1 MLKDRG
7 EVTTTLPEWAQE
19 QNNLSGTRSFDA
31 GLDSGFG
38 TKPLTYGL
46 RKIVEATGIPELTG
60 WIGEKA
66 GGLVGAPEMGQQ
78 VGESAGYGVSTLLP
92 MLIPGLGQTATV
104 LSMGGL
110 GAANAYADTNS
121 GLSALFAGATN
132 ALMPGIAHR
141 VEQATLGKLGG
152 TLVEGIGSSG
162 GIRQFF
168 PKSIPMGLATQ
179 GVSQL
184 VAGGFGQG
192 MRLGEALLKT
202 DNPDDP
208 SSTYTLDPTRIGLE
222 LTVGQLPF
230 MGLYMTKQGASQ
242 LGGKTTRETIE
253 ALRADIR
260 KTEAAQITDMLNRR
274 QAETPPIARL
284 PKIEEE
290 KSPVVQA
297 QLDKLMARV
306 LNQKDPVDER
316 LAALMRE
323 ADEVDSSIK
332 DPASGVDVESLAKRQ
347 IELNDSLK
355 GQEAEAVY
363 SDYNDTFDVAGEVHY
378 RNSDRSVTIRVADT
392 PENRAA
398 GLEPGKLITASVM
411 RAPESVEGI
420 KIGWDGFGTPV
431 TVPLSKNKK
440 YWSYVEDSRPDVTEQ
455 QRQRVSKPAAE
466 RPPELPAYTEEG
478 FNRIKAEWDAERV
491 ETKARL
497 AELEE
502 LKKELT
508 DEISGMM
515 VDVNPSALKLKSVLT
530 ELNQVNIKLGLGAL
544 SVKELQ
550 RYNRLFRYDP
560 NAKEVGHVIIVR
572 EISNKVERATRQA
585 KIREQQRELL
595 NELRANADAYIF
607 SLRGKDDPESK
618 RLLSVYDQKQK
629 EISEDKTLTDAGRTA
644 LELGLNGSF
653 IEWASKGGKGPFV
666 VKRQRAGSSLGSE
679 MPRDEEGNPLVE
691 AVDPEATPDKSAEVV
706 AKDELRIRLQAAL
719 DMLPDDVW
727 IVEEGKQPRL
737 IAEVQEEINA
747 FTKKFVTLSKDN
759 TQLIVKGTPDD
770 WRNAGFDEFVE
781 YGLALKGGDVRPAA
795 PRPVPTDLGQ
805 FLKEFG
811 LDSIE
816 QLAGT
821 AVKRKRPSADGRDY
835 GTLVYGELKQTEIG
849 NLVLVQ
855 FREKGVNGK
864 MKAVESMVPVSELEL
879 MLPNRSLPAA
889 PRIRAGGNFVWDFIP
904 YDEATNKL
912 GKHTLPKTG
921 VIKVAQF
928 KNMAGE
934 PTLADSTIALGREFV
949 PEAFEGDN
957 VDVRKLYTGLREKGP
972 VVEVKKLGDKSQ
984 AKISEAQRK
993 AAEAQHLLDTAG
1005 LTVRNDDN
1013 GMGIPSKLVNR
1024 EGKVVYDKWYGPTA
1038 EFEVKPEWK
1047 AALDTLAESTGQLV
1061 NRGLQ
1066 NPDSDQSRYAFLGPK
1081 SEQNM
1086 PGYVEI
1092 GVKVPESQGI
1102 KFQHDHFSGS
1112 ELHKN
1117 TLAFVR
1123 AYEENFG
1130 NLRKAMGTDH
1140 PVLTKYSHLPDDAK
1154 VLKIMEHQTDWFKL
1168 TKGDGTNG
1176 VPIGKIRTVDG
1187 KIFDSYTEAQ
1197 AYLEKNQ
1204 SPLAAVWDVLALKA
1218 AIDHARSVGAEAII
1232 LSDAETAMMTEG
1244 HDKVQPYKIIPAL
1257 KGKKVYDV
1265 PMGEWGELT
1274 GKFAEQGE
1282 LLDLLEVKF
1291 PSEQFPEKRAT
1302 RFLTDKENGIP
1313 WGDKY
1318 LDEYKGQ
1325 IETVIPEPSQSA
1337 GMRLHYDQTLPS
1349 AMKKLT
1355 GTEGERVELGVHKQA
1370 FGDGYRHETVPDI
1383 WIVQDNERG
1392 TEIGRFDT
1400 EQEAVAFSQA
1410 NPNTFVSLADRP
1422 RSQYSAVGS
1431 PVFRNPDGTPKS
1443 SITGRLYPLAGA
1455 FANMDQ
1461 RGGFTLG
1468 NPRFAGPQI
1477 SIKPVGENGG
1487 YFHGTNKAGLLG
1499 IQATGFKPRGQNA
1512 VENLTENFRT
1522 ARSYAL
1528 GKRQKD
1534 QNVFVIETN
1543 VKGENIVVH
1552 EVDEFGDVVKS
1563 FRLEQQSN
1571 VFAGPQIPPLKPANA
1586 DQARIME
1593 QVGTTGRSLL
1603 EYTKTN
1609 PRLTGLA
1616 RDLEQFGSLL
1626 DTVNVVWT
1634 EDPRTVYMS
1643 ARERA
1648 RSGTVILGKE
1658 LFDYPD
1664 MQGTMLHEL
1673 MHHFTLAEIDN
1684 PIKRVAVDGLEKL
1697 RVELIKS
1704 LPKDIKADFLEKLK
1718 TDWYGRYVRGEINE
1732 QMHPDPYWNSV
1743 LYGLIDQYEFVAE
1756 GSSSYQMQS
1765 FMKGVKRNAPP
1776 EGWFQRFKNFFK
1788 QLGGHT
1794 DSALDEFFSYTSRI
1808 VETNNAM
1815 VQFDKYFD
1823 SFFRNKGILNEQ
1835 ALRGYKRH
1843 VYGLVRSLDGTKVL
1857 DVTMQNLQS
1866 PEVKQ
1871 ARKVLDANLKSPDN
1885 ELKDLA
1891 PELGIRPDLKGVDD
1905 LFDMFVADDVPNRN
1919 LMFDLLP
1926 GATKN
1931 YLAQK
1936 AKEIENVASF
1946 IASLGAAE
1954 HKNITNVLGTK
1965 ELVASANEALGQV
1978 RGFREAYERHVQGL
1992 EIAQTLNDAANPQS
2006 GLDRIFAAVKQGG
2019 KKVEEFDLD
2028 RGVITKFFEQG
2039 AQLSRRDP
2047 LFAEA
2052 WNKVLLVS
2060 NTVSRFV
2067 ESATSYFHKDIVDGQ
2082 VLGDNPQVFERN
2094 KEVVQTPKLVAAAER
2109 WIYESQVAGN
2119 ESGSTT
2125 ILPETNPNVARH
2137 LAGLTPEERAKVRDF
2152 LGRMAMNKNQADINT
2167 LELMKDEAV
2176 GYGVQLLMSD
2186 GMPGRLDELSAVSAK
2201 ALDALRTAQTDP
2213 AKTQQTIA
2221 ELGQVVPQATLLKL
2235 LELHEKNANVLQ
2247 ANQDYMTFNPFWVS
2261 AQRGKKYKFEF
2272 YDSSTGKYVLAS
2284 ADNKVEAAHIARGAK
2299 IRDWRQND
2307 FSDIP
2312 ERGPGDEVRLE
2323 RINEFVRN
2331 QRETM
2336 VKLGLDAELLAAYDK
2351 MDVAAQAEREF
2362 LMSKDLNMAK
2372 PKNRGRTL
2380 SKGAE
2385 YLPWLDQFF
2394 GGIQRTANYWVK
2406 RNLQVQIDTM
2416 LKHPDYKNAPETTK
2430 DIKNLLKGFLQNDPE
2445 SVRVAQ
2451 RITTVWGLG
2460 FNIASY
2466 LANGT
2471 QTIMRLLPELI
2482 NSTNSFVRSSINLAK
2497 TWADYRKHKGQG
2509 VPWRTAEE
2517 NQFHREALQEGRID
2531 LSQFDESA
2539 ARQQMRGTDW
2549 MKLIRRGGPKAKS
2562 ETVATTFDKVAA
2574 ASMWLFRQ
2582 GERANATV
2590 SLISAFRTLKEIHPD
2605 WSYGQLKK
2613 EAYAIHAAA
2622 NDVGGRA
2629 NRPIGMFSGEG
2640 KFARGA
2646 AMLATTLQSYNL
2658 GSLSSLARYGH
2669 QAIGGSNA
2677 KTPAQRFAARKALG
2691 TMMAV
2696 QLGAAGILGLPF
2708 VTAMTSL
2715 LDKFMPELEA
2725 NKKLREFVANLF
2737 GSDEEEGNTL
2747 TQAMLTGLPSMTGW
2761 DWQSRLTMGNPI
2773 PGVNEYNGFQPEALL
2788 GAPANLAGKII
2799 GSGFKALRGDVGG
2812 AMLGVLP
2819 PAFKKLGELVSED
2832 GMVKDYAGRPV
2843 LNDLSPLEKGGIILG
2858 FNPKRLSDF
2867 NALDRIARLNQDNR
2881 QAEKNVWIQELADMV
2896 VKGNFGYVRNELT
2909 KRMQSDPEFK
2919 AQDAIK
2925 SISSTAEALTFPRD
2939 LRREGT
2945 KTDAESRS
2953 LLLRNFGLVGQ
2964 PSNEKTRILF
2974 RQKIEQQ
2981 FGLIS
2986 RDRSA
2991 LTMAELMDQLLTAN
3005 PTMTRAEA
3013 RRIAE
3018 KRLRKAGVSPLNL
3031 QATPGVGL
3039 SQGQR

>member
-1 MLKDRG
+1 MPRTYAYHEIRDVYNMLKDRG
-7 EVTTTLPEWAQE
+7 EVTTTLPEWSQE

-31 GLDSGFG
+31 GLDSAFG

-152 TLVEGIGSSG
+152 TLVEGIGSAG
-162 GIRQFF
+162 GIRQLF

-184 VAGGFGQG
+184 VAGGFGEG

-208 SSTYTLDPTRIGLE
+208 SSTYALDPTRIGLE

-242 LGGKTTRETIE
+242 LGGKATRETIE

-260 KTEAAQITDMLNRR
+260 KTEAAQITDLLNRR

-284 PKIEEE
+284 PKVEEE

-411 RAPESVEGI
+411 RAPESVQGI

-440 YWSYVEDSRPDVTEQ
+440 YWSYVEDARPDVTEQ

-515 VDVNPSALKLKSVLT
+515 AEVSPSPLKLSKVLT
-530 ELNQVNIKLGLGAL
+530 DLNEINVKMGLAPL
-544 SVKELQ
+544 TVKQLQ
-550 RYNRLFRYDP
+550 EYNRLFQYDP
-560 NAKEVGHVIIVR
+560 NAKEPGHVVVVR
-572 EISNKVERATRQA
+572 EIHNKVERATRQA
-585 KIREQQRELL
+585 KIREQQREFLT
-595 NELRANADAYIF
+595 ELKANADAYIF

-629 EISEDKTLTDAGRTA
+629 EIAEDKTLTDAGRTA

-691 AVDPEATPDKSAEVV
+691 AIDPEATPDKAAESVV
-706 AKDELRIRLQAAL
+706 KNELRIRLQTAM
-719 DMLPDDVW
+719 DTIPDEMWV
-727 IVEEGKQPRL
+727 VEDGKPRL
-737 IAEVQEEINA
+737 LDEFQEQIDKFA
-747 FTKKFVTLSKDN
+747 KKYVTLSKDN
-759 TQLIVKGTPDD
+759 TQLIVKGSLADWHKEFPD
-770 WRNAGFDEFVE
+770 FVLE
-781 YGLALKGGDVRPAA
+781 YGLALKGGDVRRAG
-795 PRPVPTDLGQ
+795 PRPAPEVLTLDPIGISTANRHWYLGVPLTPSKERLAQGPIQVLSSDPEVAAQINIRFFNELGRQLGTTAEPSKNIDIVASPGRVIEYDAKGGRVSRELVETLLDGTSVGMEGLVKKLTGVAGDKQKPKGILIKNALFLSEKPSDLLFTNEYLTWGQ
-805 FLKEFG
+805 DLEGNSKVPLKNF
-811 LDSIE
+811 I
-816 QLAGT
+816 
-821 AVKRKRPSADGRDY
+821 R
-835 GTLVYGELKQTEIG
+835 
-849 NLVLVQ
+849 
-855 FREKGVNGK
+855 
-864 MKAVESMVPVSELEL
+864 
-879 MLPNRSLPAA
+879 PAA

-949 PEAFEGDN
+949 PEAFEGDS
-957 VDVRKLYTGLREKGP
+957 VDVRKLYAGLREKGP
-972 VVEVKKLGDKSQ
+972 VVEVKKWG
-984 AKISEAQRK
+984 
-993 AAEAQHLLDTAG
+993 
-1005 LTVRNDDN
+1005 
-1013 GMGIPSKLVNR
+1013 
-1024 EGKVVYDKWYGPTA
+1024 EGGQTA
-1038 EFEVKPEWK
+1038 EQKELATLQHEWYDNLG
-1047 AALDTLAESTGQLV
+1047 ANQRYAILDYINRDGTEITLAQQGINVEKA
-1061 NRGLQ
+1061 R
-1066 NPDSDQSRYAFLGPK
+1066 RYKELKEANVGEGAGARYSFLGPK

-1086 PGYVEI
+1086 PGYVE
-1092 GVKVPESQGI
+1092 GLVRVPLDPQADNAWTVVNQQGSVVGKYSTREEAQRAVDERGPRYKVQSSE
-1102 KFQHDHFSGS
+1102 KSGS
-1112 ELHKN
+1112 RKFTGPHFGNEDTN
-1117 TLAFVR
+1117 TLAFFR
-1123 AYEENFG
+1123 GYEETLPDG
-1130 NLRKAMGTDH
+1130 RKAFHVIEVQSDWGQAARDKQKGE
-1140 PVLTKYSHLPDDAK
+1140 VKAINGGLDWAVVDD
-1154 VLKIMEHQTDWFKL
+1154 
-1168 TKGDGTNG
+1168 NG
-1176 VPIGKIRTVDG
+1176 RPIGQFYK
-1187 KIFDSYTEAQ
+1187 TEAEARAAQ
-1197 AYLEKNQ
+1197 KASAAKDGH
-1204 SPLAAVWDVLALKA
+1204 PLLASYEPLALKA
-1218 AIDHARSVGAEAII
+1218 AIDHARSVGADAII

-1244 HDKVQPYKIIPAL
+1244 HDKQEIITKTLPTIPEAKMEYERLSKLFGPSVFDEIADRNENQIVFAFNNTNKEIVARL
-1257 KGKKVYDV
+1257 KAEGFDV
-1265 PMGEWGELT
+1265 P
-1274 GKFAEQGE
+1274 
-1282 LLDLLEVKF
+1282 
-1291 PSEQFPEKRAT
+1291 
-1302 RFLTDKENGIP
+1302 
-1313 WGDKY
+1313 
-1318 LDEYKGQ
+1318 
-1325 IETVIPEPSQSA
+1325 QSG

-1355 GTEGERVELGVHKQA
+1355 GSEGERVELGVHKGASMEEGWTADNQYT
-1370 FGDGYRHETVPDI
+1370 DIPKKVP
-1383 WIVQDNERG
+1383 
-1392 TEIGRFDT
+1392 
-1400 EQEAVAFSQA
+1400 
-1410 NPNTFVSLADRP
+1410 
-1422 RSQYSAVGS
+1422 GS

-1477 SIKPVGENGG
+1477 
-1487 YFHGTNKAGLLG
+1487 
-1499 IQATGFKPRGQNA
+1499 
-1512 VENLTENFRT
+1512 
-1522 ARSYAL
+1522 
-1528 GKRQKD
+1528 
-1534 QNVFVIETN
+1534 
-1543 VKGENIVVH
+1543 
-1552 EVDEFGDVVKS
+1552 
-1563 FRLEQQSN
+1563 
-1571 VFAGPQIPPLKPANA
+1571 PPLKPANA
-1586 DQARIME
+1586 DQARIMA
-1593 QVGTTGRSLL
+1593 QVGKTGRTLL
-1603 EYTKTN
+1603 EYTKTS
-1609 PRLTGLA
+1609 PEVRSLVK
-1616 RDLEQFGSLL
+1616 DLEQFDSLL

-1634 EDPRTVYMS
+1634 EDNRSVYMS

-1648 RSGTVILGKE
+1648 RSGTIILGKE
-1658 LFDYPD
+1658 IFEYPNP
-1664 MQGTMLHEL
+1664 QRTMLHEL
-1673 MHHFTLAEIDN
+1673 LHHFTLAEIDN
-1684 PIKRVAVDGLEKL
+1684 PIKKAAVDGLEKL

-1718 TDWYGRYVRGEINE
+1718 TDWYGRYVLGEINE

-1756 GSSSYQMQS
+1756 GGSSYQLQS
-1765 FMKGVKRNAPP
+1765 FMRGVKRNAPP

-1788 QLGGHT
+1788 QLGGYT

-1823 SFFRNKGILNEQ
+1823 SFFMNKGILNES

-1965 ELVASANEALGQV
+1965 ELVASANEALGQIK
-1978 RGFREAYERHVQGL
+1978 GFREAYERHVQGL

-2019 KKVEEFDLD
+2019 KLVDDFELN
-2028 RGVITKFFEQG
+2028 RGMASKFFEQG
-2039 AQLSRRDP
+2039 AQLARRNP
-2047 LFAEA
+2047 LFNEA

-2082 VLGDNPQVFERN
+2082 VLGDSQQAYERS
-2094 KEVVQTPKLVAAAER
+2094 KEVLQTPKLVHGVER
-2109 WIYESQVAGN
+2109 WTYEAQVAGN
-2119 ESGSTT
+2119 EAGATT
-2125 ILPETNPNVARH
+2125 LIPETNPNVAKH
-2137 LAGLTPEERAKVRDF
+2137 LAGLAPEERAKVRDF
-2152 LGRMAMNKNQADINT
+2152 MSKMLMSKNQSDIET
-2167 LELMKDEAV
+2167 LGLMRDEAV
-2176 GYGVQLLMSD
+2176 NYGVQLLLAD

-2201 ALDALRTAQTDP
+2201 ALDALKTSQTDP
-2213 AKTQQTIA
+2213 AKTQQAIA
-2221 ELGQVVPQATLLKL
+2221 ELGQIVPQAALLRL

-2247 ANQDYMTFNPFWVS
+2247 ANQDYMTFNSFFVS
-2261 AQRGKKYKFEF
+2261 AQRGKKFKFEY
-2272 YDSSTGKYVLAS
+2272 YDTVSGTYVRSS

-2299 IRDWRQND
+2299 IRGWKPND

-2460 FNIASY
+2460 FNVASY

-2471 QTIMRLLPELI
+2471 QTVMRLLPELI

-2562 ETVATTFDKVAA
+2562 EAVASVFDKVAS

-2629 NRPIGMFSGEG
+2629 NRSIGMFSGEG

-2658 GSLSSLARYGH
+2658 GSLSSLARYGS
-2669 QAIGGSNA
+2669 QSVGGSGA
-2677 KTPAQRFAARKALG
+2677 TTPAQKYAARKALG
-2691 TMMAV
+2691 TMLSV
-2696 QLGAAGILGLPF
+2696 QFGAAGVLGLPF
-2708 VTAMTSL
+2708 VTALTSL

-2725 NKKLREFVANLF
+2725 NKWLRERIAGLF
-2737 GSDEEEGNTL
+2737 GEDEEEGNKL

-2832 GMVKDYAGRPV
+2832 GMVKDYADRPV
-2843 LNDLSPLEKGGIILG
+2843 LNDLSPAEKAGIAIG

-3018 KRLRKAGVSPLNL
+3018 KRLRKQGVSPLNL

>member
-1 MLKDRG
+1 MARTYAYHEIRDVYNMLKDRG
-7 EVTTTLPEWAQE
+7 EVTTTLPEWSQE

-31 GLDSGFG
+31 GLDSAFG

-184 VAGGFGQG
+184 IAGGFGQG

-260 KTEAAQITDMLNRR
+260 KTEAAQIIDMLNRR

-332 DPASGVDVESLAKRQ
+332 DPASGIDVESLAKRQ

-515 VDVNPSALKLKSVLT
+515 MEVSPSPLKLSKVLT
-530 ELNQVNIKLGLGAL
+530 DLNEINVKMGLAPL
-544 SVKELQ
+544 TVKQLQ
-550 RYNRLFRYDP
+550 EYNRLFQYDP
-560 NAKEVGHVIIVR
+560 NAKEPGHVVVVR
-572 EISNKVERATRQA
+572 EIHNKVERATRQA
-585 KIREQQRELL
+585 KIREQQREFLT
-595 NELRANADAYIF
+595 ELKANADAYIF
-607 SLRGKDDPESK
+607 SLRGKDDSESK

-629 EISEDKTLTDAGRTA
+629 EIAEDKTLTDAGRTA

-691 AVDPEATPDKSAEVV
+691 AIDPEATPDKAAESVV
-706 AKDELRIRLQAAL
+706 KNELRIRLQTAM
-719 DMLPDDVW
+719 DTIPDDMWV
-727 IVEEGKQPRL
+727 VEDGKPRL
-737 IAEVQEEINA
+737 LDEFQEQIDKFA
-747 FTKKFVTLSKDN
+747 KKYVTLSKDN
-759 TQLIVKGTPDD
+759 TQLIVKGSPADWHKEFPD
-770 WRNAGFDEFVE
+770 FVLE
-781 YGLALKGGDVRPAA
+781 YGLALKGGDVRRAKPQTQLENLLHKYNISLEWNTPLSGTPFKTGDSVLVRDPSRPDLTNVIISPRKQTYLHRVTGELPLGGKARSVAQQDIPEAGVKKGDKFVTAVEVAYKDDTGKVKVASIFDYLLVKSETQNTPELTELRNEVMADAQHAVEALKLTHGINEGDVRPAA
-795 PRPVPTDLGQ
+795 PRV
-805 FLKEFG
+805 
-811 LDSIE
+811 
-816 QLAGT
+816 
-821 AVKRKRPSADGRDY
+821 
-835 GTLVYGELKQTEIG
+835 
-849 NLVLVQ
+849 
-855 FREKGVNGK
+855 
-864 MKAVESMVPVSELEL
+864 
-879 MLPNRSLPAA
+879 
-889 PRIRAGGNFVWDFIP
+889 RAGGNFVWDFIP

-912 GKHTLPKTG
+912 GKHTLPKNG
-921 VIKVAQF
+921 MLKVSQF
-928 KNMAGE
+928 KDMAGE
-934 PTLADSTIALGREFV
+934 PVLSDVVLKAGRFAVPKAFV
-949 PEAFEGDN
+949 GDEVN
-957 VDVRKLYTGLREKGP
+957 VPMLMAKLPKM
-972 VVEVKKLGDKSQ
+972 VEVKEFG
-984 AKISEAQRK
+984 
-993 AAEAQHLLDTAG
+993 
-1005 LTVRNDDN
+1005 
-1013 GMGIPSKLVNR
+1013 P
-1024 EGKVVYDKWYGPTA
+1024 EGKVSEAKAELNRMTHEWYDQLPGMARADMAHLISSPEKVDRNFIFENLAKAGVDVEKAKRYEQLWLQTTEEPTDTTPRAQWMSMSSA
-1038 EFEVKPEWK
+1038 EHGVKNPHGYFEMAVAVPERQMSFDEFKQFMTERYANTPAMMDNLEGKYEAWK
-1047 AALDTLAESTGQLV
+1047 GTKKGYAVPLFTGQHA
-1061 NRGLQ
+1061 
-1066 NPDSDQSRYAFLGPK
+1066 PFP
-1081 SEQNM
+1081 
-1086 PGYVEI
+1086 P
-1092 GVKVPESQGI
+1092 
-1102 KFQHDHFSGS
+1102 
-1112 ELHKN
+1112 N
-1117 TLAFVR
+1117 TLIH
-1123 AYEENFG
+1123 
-1130 NLRKAMGTDH
+1130 LRGYFAEHPTEGRVLVLDEVQSDWGQQKRSQDAETKARKERGELIYAKDIEGH
-1140 PVLTKYSHLPDDAK
+1140 PLLPVAHVLG
-1154 VLKIMEHQTDWFKL
+1154 LK
-1168 TKGDGTNG
+1168 
-1176 VPIGKIRTVDG
+1176 
-1187 KIFDSYTEAQ
+1187 A
-1197 AYLEKNQ
+1197 
-1204 SPLAAVWDVLALKA
+1204 VLAKIA
-1218 AIDHARSVGAEAII
+1218 KESPGTKVMIVGP
-1232 LSDAETAMMTEG
+1232 ETAMMTEG
-1244 HDKVQPYKIIPAL
+1244 HDKAVRQFTERNL
-1257 KGKKVYDV
+1257 KWDGQQHFVLGD
-1265 PMGEWGELT
+1265 PENL
-1274 GKFAEQGE
+1274 KFATEDEAYNRMIE
-1282 LLDLLEVKF
+1282 LQKV
-1291 PSEQFPEKRAT
+1291 PQ
-1302 RFLTDKENGIP
+1302 
-1313 WGDKY
+1313 
-1318 LDEYKGQ
+1318 
-1325 IETVIPEPSQSA
+1325 EPSQSG
-1337 GMRLHYDQTLPS
+1337 GMTTAYANTYYVIRNAEGKTLKGKVFRTEKEAKEAATEGQTVAPQTGTLVS
-1349 AMKKLT
+1349 ALRSLT
-1355 GTEGERVELGVHKQA
+1355 GDEGREVVMPGVHKMA
-1370 FGDGYRHETVPDI
+1370 KGPDKG
-1383 WIVQDNERG
+1383 NL
-1392 TEIGRFDT
+1392 FNT
-1400 EQEAVAFSQA
+1400 EQEARD
-1410 NPNTFVSLADRP
+1410 FVGPEGTVVKEGNMFRGFEKPA
-1422 RSQYSAVGS
+1422 GS
-1431 PVFRNPDGTPKS
+1431 PVFRDPQGNPETR
-1443 SITGRLYPLAGA
+1443 ITGTVFDTTKSTENFNA
-1455 FANMDQ
+1455 

-1468 NPRFAGPQI
+1468 NPR
-1477 SIKPVGENGG
+1477 
-1487 YFHGTNKAGLLG
+1487 
-1499 IQATGFKPRGQNA
+1499 
-1512 VENLTENFRT
+1512 
-1522 ARSYAL
+1522 
-1528 GKRQKD
+1528 
-1534 QNVFVIETN
+1534 
-1543 VKGENIVVH
+1543 
-1552 EVDEFGDVVKS
+1552 
-1563 FRLEQQSN
+1563 
-1571 VFAGPQIPPLKPANA
+1571 FAGPQIPPLKPANA
-1586 DQARIME
+1586 DQAKIMSD
-1593 QVGTTGRSLL
+1593 VGTTGRSLL

-1634 EDPRTVYMS
+1634 EDKRTVYMS

-1673 MHHFTLAEIDN
+1673 LHHFTLAEIDN
-1684 PIKRVAVDGLEKL
+1684 PIKKAAVDGLEKL

-1756 GSSSYQMQS
+1756 GGSSYQLQS
-1765 FMKGVKRNAPP
+1765 FMRGVKRNAPP
-1776 EGWFQRFKNFFK
+1776 EGWFQKFKNFFK
-1788 QLGGHT
+1788 QLGGYT

-1823 SFFRNKGILNEQ
+1823 SFFRNKGVLNEQ
-1835 ALRGYKRH
+1835 ALRGYRRH

-1965 ELVASANEALGQV
+1965 ELVASANEALGQIK
-1978 RGFREAYERHVQGL
+1978 GFREAYERHVQGL

-2019 KKVEEFDLD
+2019 KLVDDFELN
-2028 RGVITKFFEQG
+2028 RGMASKFFEQG
-2039 AQLSRRDP
+2039 AQLARRNP
-2047 LFAEA
+2047 LFNEA

-2082 VLGDNPQVFERN
+2082 VLGDSQQAYERS
-2094 KEVVQTPKLVAAAER
+2094 KEVLQTPKLVHGVER
-2109 WIYESQVAGN
+2109 WTYEAQVAGN
-2119 ESGSTT
+2119 ESGATT
-2125 ILPETNPNVARH
+2125 LIPETNPNVAKH
-2137 LAGLTPEERAKVRDF
+2137 LAGLAPEERAKVRDF
-2152 LGRMAMNKNQADINT
+2152 MSKMLMSKNQSDIET
-2167 LELMKDEAV
+2167 LGLMRDEAV
-2176 GYGVQLLMSD
+2176 NYGVQLLLAD

-2201 ALDALRTAQTDP
+2201 ALDALKTSQTDP
-2213 AKTQQTIA
+2213 AKTQQAIA
-2221 ELGQVVPQATLLKL
+2221 ELGQIVPQAALLRL

-2247 ANQDYMTFNPFWVS
+2247 ANQDYMTFNSFFVS
-2261 AQRGKKYKFEF
+2261 AQRGKKFKFEY
-2272 YDSSTGKYVLAS
+2272 YDTVSGTYVRSS

-2299 IRDWRQND
+2299 IRGWKPND

-2416 LKHPDYKNAPETTK
+2416 LKHPEYKNAPETTK

-2471 QTIMRLLPELI
+2471 QTVMRLLPELI

-2562 ETVATTFDKVAA
+2562 EAVATTFDKVAA

-2646 AMLATTLQSYNL
+2646 AMLATTLQSYNI
-2658 GSLSSLARYGH
+2658 GSLSSLSRYGH
-2669 QAIGGSNA
+2669 QAFAGGSNA
-2677 KTPAQRFAARKALG
+2677 KTPAQRFAAGKALG
-2691 TMMAV
+2691 TMLAV
-2696 QLGAAGILGLPF
+2696 QFGAAGVLGLPF
-2708 VTAMTSL
+2708 VTALTSL

-2725 NKKLREFVANLF
+2725 NKWLRERIAGLF
-2737 GSDEEEGNTL
+2737 GEDEEEGNKL

-2991 LTMAELMDQLLTAN
+2991 LVMAELMDQLLTAN
-3005 PTMTRAEA
+3005 PTMTKAEA

-3039 SQGQR
+3039 SQGQQ

>member
-1 MLKDRG
+1 MARTYAYHEIRDVYNMLKDRG
-7 EVTTTLPEWAQE
+7 EVTTTLPEWSQE

-31 GLDSGFG
+31 GLDSAFG

-184 VAGGFGQG
+184 IAGGFGQG

-260 KTEAAQITDMLNRR
+260 KTEAAQIIDMLNRR

-332 DPASGVDVESLAKRQ
+332 DPASGIDVESLAKRQ

-515 VDVNPSALKLKSVLT
+515 MEVSPSPLKLSKVLT
-530 ELNQVNIKLGLGAL
+530 DLNEINVKMGLAPL
-544 SVKELQ
+544 TVKQLQ
-550 RYNRLFRYDP
+550 EYNRLFQYDP
-560 NAKEVGHVIIVR
+560 NAKEPGHVVVVR
-572 EISNKVERATRQA
+572 EIHNKVERATRQA
-585 KIREQQRELL
+585 KIREQQREFLT
-595 NELRANADAYIF
+595 ELKANADAYIF

-629 EISEDKTLTDAGRTA
+629 EIAEDKTLTDAGRTA

-691 AVDPEATPDKSAEVV
+691 AIDPEATPDKAAESVV
-706 AKDELRIRLQAAL
+706 KNELRIRLQTAM
-719 DMLPDDVW
+719 DTIPDEMWV
-727 IVEEGKQPRL
+727 VEDGKPRL
-737 IAEVQEEINA
+737 LDEFQEQIDKFA
-747 FTKKFVTLSKDN
+747 KKYVTLSKDN
-759 TQLIVKGTPDD
+759 TQLIVKGSLADWHKEFPD
-770 WRNAGFDEFVE
+770 FVLE

-855 FREKGVNGK
+855 FREKGANGQ

-889 PRIRAGGNFVWDFIP
+889 PRVRAGGNFVWDFIP

-934 PTLADSTIALGREFV
+934 PTLADSTIALGRKFV
-949 PEAFEGDN
+949 PEAFVHSPEAKAKAVAESQIAGDLSSEAGRKLYEDN
-957 VDVRKLYTGLREKGP
+957 LAKWLDNKGFERDHVDVRKLYAGLKEKGP
-972 VVEVKKLGDKSQ
+972 VVEYKKLGDKSQ

-1038 EFEVKPEWK
+1038 GFEVKPEWK

-1066 NPDSDQSRYAFLGPK
+1066 NPDSDQSRYSFLGPK

-1092 GVKVPESQGI
+1092 GVKVPESQGV

-1112 ELHKN
+1112 ALHKN

-1123 AYEENFG
+1123 GYEETLPDG
-1130 NLRKAMGTDH
+1130 RKAFHVIEVQSDWGQAERGRRDAFKEFQQKYPDATITFEEWNKTHTDKVSPH
-1140 PVLTKYSHLPDDAK
+1140 PLLA
-1154 VLKIMEHQTDWFKL
+1154 
-1168 TKGDGTNG
+1168 
-1176 VPIGKIRTVDG
+1176 
-1187 KIFDSYTEAQ
+1187 SYET
-1197 AYLEKNQ
+1197 
-1204 SPLAAVWDVLALKA
+1204 LALKA

-1232 LSDAETAMMTEG
+1232 IQSRRSVSMMEG
-1244 HDKVQPYKIIPAL
+1244 HDKA
-1257 KGKKVYDV
+1257 
-1265 PMGEWGELT
+1265 
-1274 GKFAEQGE
+1274 GKFAAEN
-1282 LLDLLEVKF
+1282 DI
-1291 PSEQFPEKRAT
+1291 PQF
-1302 RFLTDKENGIP
+1302 
-1313 WGDKY
+1313 
-1318 LDEYKGQ
+1318 KGMS
-1325 IETVIPEPSQSA
+1325 V
-1337 GMRLHYDQTLPS
+1337 HYPDDYNDADTGTLGS

-1355 GTEGERVELGVHKQA
+1355 GTEGERVELGVHDKA
-1370 FGDGYRHETVPDI
+1370 IVPNPLE
-1383 WIVQDNERG
+1383 QRG
-1392 TEIGRFDT
+1392 NVIEPVTREVKRF
-1400 EQEAVAFSQA
+1400 QENDMQSAMDMADQLRATGSVIR
-1410 NPNTFVSLADRP
+1410 VSEDPTTYEWVVREEVKNQL
-1422 RSQYSAVGS
+1422 VGS

-1477 SIKPVGENGG
+1477 SVKPVGENGG

-1552 EVDEFGDVVKS
+1552 EIDEFGDVVKS

-1609 PRLTGLA
+1609 PRLLGSA

-1634 EDPRTVYMS
+1634 EDKRTVYMS
-1643 ARERA
+1643 AREQA
-1648 RSGTVILGKE
+1648 RSGTIILGKE
-1658 LFDYPD
+1658 IFDYPD
-1664 MQGTMLHEL
+1664 MQGTMQHEL
-1673 MHHFTLAEIDN
+1673 WHHFTLAEIAN
-1684 PIKRVAVDGLEKL
+1684 PMKKAAVDGLEKL
-1697 RVELIKS
+1697 RIDLIKS
-1704 LPKDIKADFLEKLK
+1704 LPKEIKADFLEKVK
-1718 TDWYGRYVRGEINE
+1718 SDWYGRYVNGFIDE
-1732 QMHPDPYWNSV
+1732 QIHPDPYWNSV
-1743 LYGLIDQYEFVAE
+1743 LYGLIDQYEFAAE
-1756 GSSSYQMQS
+1756 GGSSYQLQS
-1765 FMKGVKRNAPP
+1765 FMRGVKRNAPP

-1788 QLGGHT
+1788 QLGGYT

-1823 SFFRNKGILNEQ
+1823 SFFRNKGILNES

-1965 ELVASANEALGQV
+1965 ELVASANEALGQIK
-1978 RGFREAYERHVQGL
+1978 GFREAYERHVQGL

-2019 KKVEEFDLD
+2019 KKVEEFGLG

-2082 VLGDNPQVFERN
+2082 VLGDSQQAYERS
-2094 KEVVQTPKLVAAAER
+2094 KEVLQTPKLVHGVER
-2109 WIYESQVAGN
+2109 WTYEAQVAGN
-2119 ESGSTT
+2119 ESGATT
-2125 ILPETNPNVARH
+2125 LIPETNPNVAKH
-2137 LAGLTPEERAKVRDF
+2137 LAGLAPEERAKVRDF
-2152 LGRMAMNKNQADINT
+2152 MSKMLMSKNQSDIET
-2167 LELMKDEAV
+2167 LGLMRDEAV
-2176 GYGVQLLMSD
+2176 NYGVQLLLAD

-2201 ALDALRTAQTDP
+2201 ALDALKTSQTDP
-2213 AKTQQTIA
+2213 AKTQQAIA
-2221 ELGQVVPQATLLKL
+2221 ELGQIVPQAALLRL

-2247 ANQDYMTFNPFWVS
+2247 ANQDYMTFNSFFVS
-2261 AQRGKKYKFEF
+2261 AQRGKKFKFEY
-2272 YDSSTGKYVLAS
+2272 YDTVSGTYVRSS

-2299 IRDWRQND
+2299 IRGWKPND

-2416 LKHPDYKNAPETTK
+2416 LKHPEYKNAPETTK

-2471 QTIMRLLPELI
+2471 QTVMRLLPELI

-2562 ETVATTFDKVAA
+2562 EAVATTFDKVAA

-2646 AMLATTLQSYNL
+2646 AMLATTLQSYNI
-2658 GSLSSLARYGH
+2658 GSLSSLSRYGH
-2669 QAIGGSNA
+2669 QAFAGGSNA
-2677 KTPAQRFAARKALG
+2677 KTPAQRFAAGKALG
-2691 TMMAV
+2691 TMLAV
-2696 QLGAAGILGLPF
+2696 QFGAAGVLGLPF
-2708 VTAMTSL
+2708 VTALTSL

-2725 NKKLREFVANLF
+2725 NKWLRERIAGLF
-2737 GSDEEEGNTL
+2737 GEDEEEGNKL